1 MSLGKIGIS
10 KNISAKTHISSKESS
25 DILNYFLEFI
35 KKKSSENTV
44 KISKFGTFSWKLTPQ
59 RLGRNPKTKQ
69 SFVITERSRL
79 TFKSSNTAKK
89 IIN

>member
-10 KNISAKTHISSKESS
+10 KNISTKTQISSKESS
-25 DILNYFLEFI
+25 DILNYFLKFI

-79 TFKSSNTAKK
+79 TFRSSNTAKK